1 MAQGCGLYA
10 RLIAVIALL
19 TVSAHAEQ
27 PPTTQAAPSEFVR
40 FREDGRGGGRLETAI
55 ASYVNDAGVRVDLL
69 SAVHVAEPAFY
80 RAISDRF
87 PRYDAVAYELIG
99 PEMIVPMDAGASD
112 AQAFLASQ
120 GGLQNQ
126 ADGINYHRKNF
137 VHADLSEE
145 AIARLEKK
153 SNSFWAGIGEGL
165 SQAFTQTDEE
175 QVMGLAI
182 VGDMISSRTAS
193 KPEKIRLMPRALGR
207 AMALSWRPQPGQ
219 YYPAGMDVTIGAR
232 NERAMEVVDQQLVKG
247 DRLIGVFYGAG
258 HMPDMERRLLE
269 RGFHLKSTEWLNAWS
284 VEPDGTPTTRRA
296 RP

>member
-1 MAQGCGLYA
+1 MLEA
-10 RLIAVIALL
+10 AV
-19 TVSAHAEQ
+19 
-27 PPTTQAAPSEFVR
+27 
-40 FREDGRGGGRLETAI
+40 

-112 AQAFLASQ
+112 AQAFLAAQ

-145 AIARLEKK
+145 AIDRLEQK
-153 SNSFWAGIGEGL
+153 SNSFWAQVGEGL
-165 SQAFTQTDEE
+165 GRAFTQTDEE
-175 QVMGLAI
+175 QITGLAI
-182 VGDMISSRTAS
+182 VGDMVTSRAAS
-193 KPEKIRLMPRALGR
+193 KPEKIRLMRRALGR
-207 AMALSWRPQPGQ
+207 AMALSWRPVAGQ
-219 YYPAGMDVTIGAR
+219 YYPAGMDVIIGAR
-232 NERAMEVVDQQLVKG
+232 NERAMQVVDDQLTKG
-247 DRLIGVFYGAG
+247 RRTIGVFYGAG

-269 RGFHLKSTEWLNAWS
+269 RGFHLKGTEWLTAWS
-284 VEPDGTPTTRRA
+284 VEPDGTPTTQRA
-296 RP
+296 PK